1 MIQRGNSID
10 YVGVSAVYLGEMFSF
25 IYPDL
30 MMKIRTMG
38 GIKSTF
44 AHKVLSSPY
53 VRGYYRNNA
62 KGAQKSM
69 PKINQGVVSNTL
81 FPLPPLAEQ
90 AAIDEHIELL
100 LALVEEMNVQV
111 TERKAQADALMQ
123 AVLREAFEGD

>member
-1 MIQRGNSID
+1 
-10 YVGVSAVYLGEMFSF
+10 
-25 IYPDL
+25 
-30 MMKIRTMG
+30 
-38 GIKSTF
+38 
-44 AHKVLSSPY
+44 
-53 VRGYYRNNA
+53 
-62 KGAQKSM
+62 M